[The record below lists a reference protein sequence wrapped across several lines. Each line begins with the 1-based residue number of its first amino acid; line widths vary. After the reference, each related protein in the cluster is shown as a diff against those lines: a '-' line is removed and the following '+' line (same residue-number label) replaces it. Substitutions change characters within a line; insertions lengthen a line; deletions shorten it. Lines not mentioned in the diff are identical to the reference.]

1 VRYKQTISG
10 SAWAIIQPFDNDDN
24 LYLIFGD
31 FAKIPSDGLPY
42 SIFAYR
48 ITTLWRGLVSLRMG
62 CADFASFSPPRSVAA
77 LAVGLCLSALNTR
90 YRGVGHTVPFLIQVG
105 CTPYPVAYPVS
116 LIPEQWRLLYTL
128 NPMAGVIE
136 GFRWT
141 LLGKEASAFGV
152 MAVSA
157 IVVLALLLTRTVFFR
172 RMERT
177 FADVI
182 AEFDY
187 FRHFGNISPCLG

>member
-1 VRYKQTISG
+1 MACLI
-10 SAWAIIQPFDNDDN
+10 PFS
-24 LYLIFGD
+24 LTAL
-31 FAKIPSDGLPY
+31 LPY
-42 SIFAYR
+42 GAVWYR
-48 ITTLWRGLVSLRMG
+48 SGWGVLTLPLFLLLDLM
-62 CADFASFSPPRSVAA
+62 AA

-90 YRGVGHTVPFLIQVG
+90 YKGVGHTVSFLIQVG

-116 LIPEQWRLLYTL
+116 LIPEQWRCLYTL

-141 LLGKEASAFGV
+141 LLGKEAPAFGV

-157 IVVLALLLTRTVFFR
+157 IVVLALLLTGTVFFR